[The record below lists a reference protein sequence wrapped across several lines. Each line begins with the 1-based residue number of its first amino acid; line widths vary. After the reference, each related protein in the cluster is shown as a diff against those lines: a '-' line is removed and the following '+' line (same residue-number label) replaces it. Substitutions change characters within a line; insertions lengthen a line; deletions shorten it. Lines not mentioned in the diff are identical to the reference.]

1 MKNDATTQTLLERLS
16 TTIKNIYKNT
26 RKENGIDNGT
36 ILYYMYTTISPSFF
50 FSVIILKICF
60 IILVNMTSLIETGS
74 AAIPK
79 KYHETLGK
87 ILFTEEMIEKRVT
100 EMAAQISKDYEGEEI
115 LIVGLLKGAILFVA
129 DLVRKLTVPS
139 SINFIIASS
148 YGHGVS
154 IKSKKIILHTI
165 KY

>member
-1 MKNDATTQTLLERLS
+1 MNFFFMDNKIVEIENVERLS
-16 TTIKNIYKNT
+16 TTISTYMQKHKKGKWDRQWHNS
-26 RKENGIDNGT
+26 
-36 ILYYMYTTISPSFF
+36 ILYYYLPL
-50 FSVIILKICF
+50 VIILKICF

-87 ILFTEEMIEKRVT
+87 ILFTEETIEKRIT

>member
-1 MKNDATTQTLLERLS
+1 M
-16 TTIKNIYKNT
+16 
-26 RKENGIDNGT
+26 IDNVAQFY
-36 ILYYMYTTISPSFF
+36 ILYYYLPIFYF
-50 FSVIILKICF
+50 FSVITLNHLF
-60 IILVNMTSLIETGS
+60 YNTSNMTSLIETGS

>member
-1 MKNDATTQTLLERLS
+1 MNFFFWIKLWSEERRDDADSFREIIHHHKKYIQKHKKGKWDRQWHNS
-16 TTIKNIYKNT
+16 
-26 RKENGIDNGT
+26 
-36 ILYYMYTTISPSFF
+36 ILYYTISPSFF

-87 ILFTEEMIEKRVT
+87 ILFTEEMIEKRIT

-154 IKSKKIILHTI
+154 IK
-165 KY
+165 

>member
-1 MKNDATTQTLLERLS
+1 
-16 TTIKNIYKNT
+16 
-26 RKENGIDNGT
+26 
-36 ILYYMYTTISPSFF
+36 
-50 FSVIILKICF
+50 
-60 IILVNMTSLIETGS
+60 MTSLIETGS

-87 ILFTEEMIEKRVT
+87 ILFTEEMIEKRIT

>member
-1 MKNDATTQTLLERLS
+1 MLRISSQQRGSPDEQRRADHR
-16 TTIKNIYKNT
+16 YPRGNT
-26 RKENGIDNGT
+26 
-36 ILYYMYTTISPSFF
+36 
-50 FSVIILKICF
+50 
-60 IILVNMTSLIETGS
+60 
-74 AAIPK
+74 
-79 KYHETLGK
+79 
-87 ILFTEEMIEKRVT
+87 EKRVT

>member
-1 MKNDATTQTLLERLS
+1 MWHNS
-16 TTIKNIYKNT
+16 IY
-26 RKENGIDNGT
+26 
-36 ILYYMYTTISPSFF
+36 YTTISPFF
-50 FSVIILKICF
+50 FLVITLNNLF
-60 IILVNMTSLIETGS
+60 YNTSNMTSLIETGS